1 MKYCKNKSEVNK
13 RARYNKIVVLER
25 NLFNKN
31 NAMLDEEDEFY
42 VEPEEEHVR

>member
-1 MKYCKNKSEVNK
+1 M
-13 RARYNKIVVLER
+13 RYNKIVVSER

-42 VEPEEEHVR
+42 VEPEE